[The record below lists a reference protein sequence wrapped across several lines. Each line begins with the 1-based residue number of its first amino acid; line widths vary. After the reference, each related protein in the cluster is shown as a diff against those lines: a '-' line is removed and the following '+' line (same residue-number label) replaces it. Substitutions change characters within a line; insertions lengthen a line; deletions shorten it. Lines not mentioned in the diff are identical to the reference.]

1 MILTPEQRKEVL
13 ALVGTN
19 PNLPTGAMS
28 FDKAVKVGEEIKS
41 MSERRDLALYEEA
54 KQKKLYPWE
63 VLEERDPSPRNFDG
77 EIISPLDAME
87 RCLYTLGVNMKITTV
102 DQFYAGPAMI
112 LAPAMILRWVKQGMD
127 MAFGAAG
134 VYSINRKVTGMNIN
148 PLFLE
153 AESAAADAAKAPAT
167 TTDGKRLGATAGGD
181 LPRTHVGY
189 RDKDVKIG
197 TYGRD
202 LTFDYK
208 VVKYATLQEM
218 KLIFNFIGMQIA
230 YDDYD
235 NIYYI
240 IENGDGSS
248 GAPPS
253 RLQITGSTAGGTLVF
268 SDLITAIVRMQEGGF
283 RISHWIGQ
291 SDSII
296 DMLALAQ
303 FSGANFRDQTLKALF
318 TGRGPIETPLGNL
331 VIAPTLGTADYLA
344 FFDGD
349 YAIAKGEEAPITIET
364 DKIIRQQFEEAA
376 IVGSWAFW
384 KFAHDASGFI
394 NYS

>member
-1 MILTPEQRKEVL
+1 
-13 ALVGTN
+13 
-19 PNLPTGAMS
+19 MS
-28 FDKAVKVGEEIKS
+28 FEKTMKVAEEIKS
-41 MSERRDLALYEEA
+41 MSMHKDLSLYEEA
-54 KQKKLYPWE
+54 ADKKVYPWE
-63 VLEERDPSPRNFDG
+63 LLEERDPSPRNFDG

-87 RCLYTLGVNMKITTV
+87 RALYALGVNMKLTTV

-127 MAFGAAG
+127 MAFGQAG

-148 PLFLE
+148 PLYLE
-153 AESAAADAAKAPAT
+153 AETAAADAAKAPAT
-167 TTDGKRLGATAGGD
+167 STDGKRLGGIAGGD

-208 VVKYATLQEM
+208 VVKYASLQEL

-230 YDDYD
+230 YDDFD

-253 RLQITGSTAGGTLVF
+253 RLQISGGTGGGTLVF
-268 SDLITAIVRMQEGGF
+268 GDLIKAIVRMQEGGF

-291 SDSII
+291 
-296 DMLALAQ
+296 
-303 FSGANFRDQTLKALF
+303 
-318 TGRGPIETPLGNL
+318 
-331 VIAPTLGTADYLA
+331 
-344 FFDGD
+344 
-349 YAIAKGEEAPITIET
+349 
-364 DKIIRQQFEEAA
+364 
-376 IVGSWAFW
+376 
-384 KFAHDASGFI
+384 
-394 NYS
+394 